1 MSALFETEAYFR
13 PLHEDDLDVVA
24 AIDYAAY
31 PFPWTRGNF
40 GDSIASGY
48 SCWVY
53 QHDEFILGYAVM
65 MLAAQEAHL
74 LNVTV
79 APAWQGQG
87 KGRDFMLHL
96 LEVARNYAAEAMFLE
111 VRPTNTVARRLY
123 HKLGFDYIA
132 VRKDYYPSPNGRED
146 AIIMRKELP
155 HA

>member
-1 MSALFETEAYFR
+1 MSALFKTEAYFR
-13 PLHEDDLDVVA
+13 PMHEDDLDVMA

-74 LNVTV
+74 LNITV
-79 APAWQGQG
+79 APNWQGQG
-87 KGRDFMLHL
+87 KGRAFMLHL

-123 HKLGFDYIA
+123 HKLGFDHIA
-132 VRKDYYPSPNGRED
+132 VRKDYYPIPNGRED

>member
-1 MSALFETEAYFR
+1 MSALFKTEAYFR
-13 PLHEDDLDVVA
+13 PMHEDDLDVVA

-40 GDSIASGY
+40 GDSIVSGY

-74 LNVTV
+74 LNITV
-79 APAWQGQG
+79 VPNWQGHG
-87 KGRDFMLHL
+87 KGRAFMLHL

-146 AIIMRKELP
+146 AIIMRKKLP